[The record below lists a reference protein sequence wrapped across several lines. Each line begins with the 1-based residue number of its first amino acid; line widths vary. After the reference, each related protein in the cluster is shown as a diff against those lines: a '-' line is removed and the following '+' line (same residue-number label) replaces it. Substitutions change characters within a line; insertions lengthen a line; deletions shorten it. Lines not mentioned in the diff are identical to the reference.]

1 MKILLTALVV
11 LASSGCAQTG
21 GLGEILGGVL
31 GGSPAAGN
39 QVSGTVDNVDTRSQL
54 VYIRQSNGQN
64 VGFSYDSNTQVSYQN
79 QNYPVTA
86 LERGDEVTVR
96 YQESGNNSYY
106 VDLIQVNRSVSGG
119 NTANTGSG
127 QVYQI
132 QGNVRSV
139 DRANGVFTMSTQNGG
154 VVTVSMPYNARST
167 DVNRFNQLRTG
178 DYVRVLGEQL
188 NSARFELRQFE

>member
-11 LASSGCAQTG
+11 LASGCSQAG

-31 GGSPAAGN
+31 GAPAAGN
-39 QVSGTVDNVDTRSQL
+39 QLSGTVQDVDTRSQL
-54 VYIRQSNGQN
+54 IYITQTNGQRA
-64 VGFSYDSNTQVSYQN
+64 GFSYDNNTQVSYQN

-96 YQESGNNSYY
+96 YQETGNNSYY
-106 VDLIQVNRSVSGG
+106 VDLIQVNRSVSNSDAGQV
-119 NTANTGSG
+119 GSG
-127 QVYQI
+127 QVYSL

-139 DRANGVFTMSTQNGG
+139 DRSNGVFTMSTQNGG
-154 VVTVSMPYNARST
+154 TVTVSMPYNARSN

-178 DYVRVLGEQL
+178 DYVRVQGEML
-188 NSARFELRQFE
+188 NNSRFELLQFE